1 MSASFVQKFS
11 ATKTGTI
18 NYGNIN
24 NPDGD
29 YLMMFKSPVPAGQ
42 LPASL
47 VNKIISVGSL
57 EEAEGLGIVGFE
69 KFIEN
74 FNKTLQVLEMQ
85 YTAANFVGLTNVNI
99 GQKIG
104 LNFNSPVDGSAISIS
119 QTLTASD
126 ISGAGTVNASLYAK
140 ILKIAT
146 ELSSYFPRSNSANV
160 FNAGGAYSYTAI
172 QFNDY
177 GSIANLSS
185 SILNIKNLTLSTNLY
200 SSLTFG
206 NYGLTVANQ
215 KDIYLACLNYKFKSL
230 ADQINIGGGYGR
242 RIYFGIIE
250 NGSTWDWISEVLRV
264 NGGNNITMIFEN
276 GIASETGTLPLTATA
291 IQDLQTQ
298 LLAVQ
303 TNRNI
308 SINCLFSGVHPY
320 QSATAKADFPA
331 NDFSILNAPNI
342 SYIAG
347 IDMSYNSDP
356 YKIILTFSGL
366 NLNPAGTATP
376 AIISTLSQSGY
387 ALGNLMKNRIYDN
400 FGSQEPAK
408 QARIDLDGTSNIRNA
423 FAAYPINLSNLGII
437 FVTDFI
443 TASQDVSQ
451 LDVIINNA
459 LIFAS
464 IQAFGTYFVD
474 DPTCV
479 EKTNA
484 FRSFS
489 DNRVWGKT
497 LKYAYYGAS
506 EIING
511 VVKNTNSDGTLGAGG
526 AAQVQASLIKY
537 VLQQMLPDGTNTD
550 AAELN
555 SVPVAVVVSTQNVKT
570 QGFVTFVLNINTFLQ
585 VRKFSGT
592 INNQ

>member
-42 LPASL
+42 LPTSL

-57 EEAEGLGIVGFE
+57 EEAEGLGIVGFD
-69 KFIEN
+69 KAVDN
-74 FNKTLQVLEMQ
+74 VLKSGGT
-85 YTAANFVGLTNVNI
+85 YDINYSFSATVFLGFTNANI
-99 GQKIG
+99 GQKVG
-104 LNFNSPVDGSAISIS
+104 LNFTSPVDGSNVYIS

-126 ISGAGTVNASLYAK
+126 ISGAATINSSLGAK
-140 ILKIAT
+140 IQKIYT
-146 ELSSYFPRSNSANV
+146 ELKNYLPGFSVAFSGSASGPSYVLSPTNY
-160 FNAGGAYSYTAI
+160 AG
-172 QFNDY
+172 
-177 GSIANLSS
+177 
-185 SILNIKNLTLSTNLY
+185 ILYISVSDLVIKNLTTNTNIFSVGSTLNTLVPT
-200 SSLTFG
+200 S
-206 NYGLTVANQ
+206 Q

-264 NGGNNITMIFEN
+264 NGGNNITMLFEN

-366 NLNPAGTATP
+366 NLNPAGAATP
-376 AIISTLSQSGY
+376 AIISTLSQSAY

-443 TASQDVSQ
+443 TSSQDVSQ

>member
-1 MSASFVQKFS
+1 
-11 ATKTGTI
+11 
-18 NYGNIN
+18 
-24 NPDGD
+24 
-29 YLMMFKSPVPAGQ
+29 
-42 LPASL
+42 
-47 VNKIISVGSL
+47 
-57 EEAEGLGIVGFE
+57 
-69 KFIEN
+69 
-74 FNKTLQVLEMQ
+74 
-85 YTAANFVGLTNVNI
+85 
-99 GQKIG
+99 
-104 LNFNSPVDGSAISIS
+104 
-119 QTLTASD
+119 
-126 ISGAGTVNASLYAK
+126 
-140 ILKIAT
+140 
-146 ELSSYFPRSNSANV
+146 
-160 FNAGGAYSYTAI
+160 
-172 QFNDY
+172 
-177 GSIANLSS
+177 
-185 SILNIKNLTLSTNLY
+185 
-200 SSLTFG
+200 
-206 NYGLTVANQ
+206 
-215 KDIYLACLNYKFKSL
+215 
-230 ADQINIGGGYGR
+230 
-242 RIYFGIIE
+242 
-250 NGSTWDWISEVLRV
+250 
-264 NGGNNITMIFEN
+264 
-276 GIASETGTLPLTATA
+276 
-291 IQDLQTQ
+291 
-298 LLAVQ
+298 
-303 TNRNI
+303 
-308 SINCLFSGVHPY
+308 
-320 QSATAKADFPA
+320 
-331 NDFSILNAPNI
+331 
-342 SYIAG
+342 
-347 IDMSYNSDP
+347 
-356 YKIILTFSGL
+356 
-366 NLNPAGTATP
+366 
-376 AIISTLSQSGY
+376 
-387 ALGNLMKNRIYDN
+387 MKNRIYDN

-408 QARIDLDGTSNIRNA
+408 QARIDLDGTSNVRNA

>member
-69 KFIEN
+69 KFVEYVN
-74 FNKTLQVLEMQ
+74 SYSQVVEIQ
-85 YTAANFVGLTNVNI
+85 YTNANFVGFTNANI

-104 LNFNSPVDGSAISIS
+104 LNFISPVDGSNIYIYE
-119 QTLTASD
+119 TLTASD
-126 ISGAGTVNASLYAK
+126 ISGAGVVTASLFLK
-140 ILKIAT
+140 IGNILK
-146 ELSSYFPRSNSANV
+146 
-160 FNAGGAYSYTAI
+160 
-172 QFNDY
+172 
-177 GSIANLSS
+177 NLSS
-185 SILNIKNLTLSTNLY
+185 FFPLSSSSSVSNTYNFISINNFGSVFLNSTGIINIKNLTLNTNIFSSLNSTN
-200 SSLTFG
+200 FG
-206 NYGLTVANQ
+206 LSISNQ

-264 NGGNNITMIFEN
+264 NGGNNITMLFEN

-331 NDFSILNAPNI
+331 NDFSVLNAPNI

-347 IDMSYNSDP
+347 IDMSYNSEP

-366 NLNPAGTATP
+366 NLNPAGASTP
-376 AIISTLSQSGY
+376 AIISTLSQSAY

-437 FVTDFI
+437 FVTDFV

-474 DPTCV
+474 DPTCI

-526 AAQVQASLIKY
+526 AAQVQASLVKY
-537 VLQQMLPDGTNTD
+537 VLQQMIPDGTNTD

>member
-42 LPASL
+42 LPTSL

-57 EEAEGLGIVGFE
+57 EEAEGLGIVGFD
-69 KFIEN
+69 KAVDN
-74 FNKTLQVLEMQ
+74 VLKSGGT
-85 YTAANFVGLTNVNI
+85 YDINYSFSATVFLGFTNANI
-99 GQKIG
+99 GQKVG
-104 LNFNSPVDGSAISIS
+104 LNFTSPVDGSNVYIS

-126 ISGAGTVNASLYAK
+126 ISGAATINSSLGAK
-140 ILKIAT
+140 IQKIYT
-146 ELSSYFPRSNSANV
+146 ELKNYLPGFFVYFSGSAAGPSYSLSLLNY
-160 FNAGGAYSYTAI
+160 AG
-172 QFNDY
+172 
-177 GSIANLSS
+177 
-185 SILNIKNLTLSTNLY
+185 ILYISVSDLVIKNLSTNTNIFSVGSTLNTLVPT
-200 SSLTFG
+200 S
-206 NYGLTVANQ
+206 Q

-264 NGGNNITMIFEN
+264 NGGNNITMLFEN

-366 NLNPAGTATP
+366 NLNPAGAATP
-376 AIISTLSQSGY
+376 AIISTLSQSAY

-443 TASQDVSQ
+443 TSSQDVSQ

-555 SVPVAVVVSTQNVKT
+555 SVPIAVVVSTQNVKT
-570 QGFVTFVLNINTFLQ
+570 QGFVAFVLNINTFLQ